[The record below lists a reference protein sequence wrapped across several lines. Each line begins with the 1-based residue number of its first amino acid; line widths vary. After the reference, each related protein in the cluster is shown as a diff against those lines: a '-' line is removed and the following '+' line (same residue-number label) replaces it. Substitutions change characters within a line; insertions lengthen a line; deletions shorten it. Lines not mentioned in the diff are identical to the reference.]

1 MTNQLKLIGLIS
13 PEDHLSDQAA
23 KANRLQTTS
32 KAVAVNEEEK
42 LGEPNNFKRTDR
54 NVDAALQQQ
63 KSVEQPVTGT
73 TASNPIAEEMTALK
87 EELEKLKVQIGGVD
101 VCKSEATFI
110 FELKGVEA
118 LLAAVPKKE
127 NRSELFYCRSEFEIQ
142 TLDSFFDNY
151 QHHNYELVSSYN
163 S

>member
-1 MTNQLKLIGLIS
+1 M
-13 PEDHLSDQAA
+13 
-23 KANRLQTTS
+23 QTTS
-32 KAVAVNEEEK
+32 KAVAVHEEEK
-42 LGEPNNFKRTDR
+42 LGELDNSKRTDR
-54 NVDAALQQQ
+54 SVDATLQQQ
-63 KSVEQPVTGT
+63 KSVEQPVTGQT
-73 TASNPIAEEMTALK
+73 VSKPIAKEMTILK

-127 NRSELFYCRSEFEIQ
+127 NRSELFYCRGEFEIQ

-151 QHHNYELVSSYN
+151 QVDNINIIIMNL
-163 S
+163 